1 MVSLARPLPRSVS
14 IVAADGYSLG
24 ATVVEPRRPRGT
36 LVIHGATATRQTY
49 YARFAE
55 YAAAR
60 GVRVVTYDYRGIG
73 ASAPA
78 SLRDFSAT
86 MSEWAELDARA
97 VHRWATELGDE
108 VSMIGHSF
116 GGQILGLVDDL
127 RTVRSA
133 ILVASQLGSYRLW
146 PWPAA
151 ARHALNWYVLV
162 PAITRATGYL
172 PAAAGLGVDL
182 PGGVAR
188 EWASWCR
195 HPDYLVGARPD
206 AADRFAR
213 FDRPTLV
220 LSSAADTFA
229 PPPAVDALIRR
240 LSSAPLEH
248 RRLPDLDHFD
258 FFRPTAATLWRD
270 MLDFLA
276 DPQPHPAACLTLAEL
291 EADLHYG
298 R

>member
-1 MVSLARPLPRSVS
+1 MVSLARPTPRSVS
-14 IVAADGYSLG
+14 IVAADGFALG
-24 ATVVEPRRPRGT
+24 ATVFEPRRPRGT
-36 LVIHGATATRQTY
+36 IVIHGATATRQTY

-55 YAAAR
+55 HAATR

-78 SLRDFSAT
+78 SLRDFAAT
-86 MSEWAELDARA
+86 MTEWAELDARA
-97 VHRWATELGDE
+97 VHTWATALGDE

-116 GGQILGLVDDL
+116 GGQILGLLDDL
-127 RTVRSA
+127 RSVRA
-133 ILVASQLGSYRLW
+133 AVLVAAQLGSYRLW

-151 ARHALNWYVLV
+151 ARHALNWYLLV

-172 PAAAGLGVDL
+172 PAKAGLGVDL

-195 HPDYLVGARPD
+195 HPVYLVGARPE
-206 AADRFAR
+206 AAAR
-213 FDRPTLV
+213 VARWDRPTLV
-220 LSSAADTFA
+220 LSSADDTFA
-229 PPPAVDALIRR
+229 PRPAVRALIRR
-240 LSSAPLEH
+240 LSGAPLEH
-248 RRLPDLDHFD
+248 RRRDGLDHFD
-258 FFRPTAATLWRD
+258 FFRPAAADLWREI
-270 MLDFLA
+270 LDFLA
-276 DPQPHPAACLTLAEL
+276 DPQPAPQPCLTLAEL